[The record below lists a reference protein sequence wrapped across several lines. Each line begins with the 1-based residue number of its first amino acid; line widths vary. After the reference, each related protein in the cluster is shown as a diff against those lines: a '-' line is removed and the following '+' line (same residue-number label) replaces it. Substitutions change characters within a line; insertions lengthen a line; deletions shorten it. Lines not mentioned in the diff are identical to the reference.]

1 MGVHGAE
8 VPSPDDDHH
17 RGGAKRAG
25 VSGVTGAVVAA
36 IFPPLPAGDDSP
48 VRTRPSRLEEALV
61 QMRPGNRVAI
71 ALLALSIA
79 AVPWS
84 APRAQAAPART
95 APAQAPAR
103 MLPERLT
110 DAEFWKFVTD
120 MSEPNGFFRFENFL
134 SNEAGFQTVI
144 PELLRTTQR
153 GTVYLGVGPEQ
164 NFTYISALQPKMAII
179 FDIRRGNL
187 HALMLYKALF
197 GLSANRAE
205 FVSRLFSKPMP
216 RLEPTV
222 TVDSIFNAI
231 WWVASDSALYRRN
244 VAAVKEHLTKTHA
257 FPLSA
262 EDLAGIVYVYDA
274 FYYGGPIID
283 YSYPRSSNGSSPGYA
298 DLMVQ
303 NDGRG
308 VQRSFLAT
316 EAGFQFMK
324 DMQARNLVIPV
335 VGDFGGPSAIRS
347 VGQYLRDRNATVT
360 AIYASNVEQYLFQSD
375 AWRRYYENLA
385 TLPTDSTTTFI
396 RSIGGNAG
404 GRGGY
409 PRLPSVLGSVHELL
423 AAYRA
428 GRIGSYQ
435 DVIAMSR

>member
-1 MGVHGAE
+1 MQMRLGNRLAV
-8 VPSPDDDHH
+8 
-17 RGGAKRAG
+17 
-25 VSGVTGAVVAA
+25 AVVAVA
-36 IFPPLPAGDDSP
+36 FTVIPA
-48 VRTRPSRLEEALV
+48 T
-61 QMRPGNRVAI
+61 
-71 ALLALSIA
+71 
-79 AVPWS
+79 
-84 APRAQAAPART
+84 APHAQATRAQATPAS
-95 APAQAPAR
+95 ASASA
-103 MLPERLT
+103 LPDRLT
-110 DAEFWKFVTD
+110 DAEFWKFVTE

-144 PELLRTTQR
+144 PELLRTTKR

-164 NFTYISALQPKMAII
+164 NFTYITALEPTMAII

-197 GLSANRAE
+197 ELSATRAE

-216 RLEPTV
+216 AKLDTAV

-244 VAAVKEHLTKTHA
+244 VAAVKEQLTKAHG

-283 YSYPRSSNGSSPGYA
+283 YSYPRSSNGTSPGYA

-303 NDGRG
+303 TDGRG
-308 VQRSFLAT
+308 FQRSFLAT
-316 EAGFQFMK
+316 EAGFRFIK
-324 DMQARNLVIPV
+324 GMQARNLVIPV
-335 VGDFGGPSAIRS
+335 VGDFGGPTAIRS
-347 VGQYLRDRNATVT
+347 VGRYLKERNATVT

-385 TLPTDSTTTFI
+385 ALPTDSTTTFI

-404 GRGGY
+404 GRGGF

-423 AAYRA
+423 TAYRA
-428 GRIGSYQ
+428 GRIATYQ
-435 DVIAMSR
+435 DVIDMSRRE